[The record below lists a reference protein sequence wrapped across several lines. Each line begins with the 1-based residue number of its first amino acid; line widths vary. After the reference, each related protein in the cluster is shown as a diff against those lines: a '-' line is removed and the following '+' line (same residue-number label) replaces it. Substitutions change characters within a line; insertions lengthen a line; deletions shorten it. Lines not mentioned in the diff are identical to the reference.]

1 LRILKLSR
9 TIFGTA
15 NKENI
20 LKKPLT
26 PHWNKLKGMS
36 SREFLS
42 LPKEFIYML
51 IDELDKEERWLE
63 YHVALLNQRFEEE
76 YGLEIEAA
84 YAEKQ
89 QNYGIV
95 TINTAEGI
103 LTVNRSR
110 RTNWDQDMLE
120 AIQNSFHEMD
130 EDPDQYIKTE
140 EVECEMTML
149 EFRDSLYFGDLMEK
163 EYCEIKY
170 SVSDKKYEAW
180 PEKFRKIFDKARK
193 PTTEK
198 TEFTLTRNDH

>member
-1 LRILKLSR
+1 
-9 TIFGTA
+9 
-15 NKENI
+15 
-20 LKKPLT
+20 
-26 PHWNKLKGMS
+26 
-36 SREFLS
+36 
-42 LPKEFIYML
+42 ML

-180 PEKFRKIFDKARK
+180 PENFRKIFDKARK